1 MSSATQYA
9 DATCQPNVNTRRNP
23 LGIRLRHETITLA
36 CILALGTYVELRD
49 LRYFEALASE
59 LNFGRAANALHLT
72 QPALSLAVARLE
84 RQVGCALFQRTHQ
97 GVSLTAAGSVL
108 LAETRGL
115 HYTLERARTL
125 ARRAS
130 EGDLG
135 SLTIG
140 FLDAAV
146 FDVLPSA
153 LTAFQASHPGVD
165 LTLRQRSSSEL
176 IALVERGALDVAF
189 VRPDIPRADIEMR
202 VVLREDTMVVISRD
216 HPLADTPR
224 LRLAQLAEERFIFV
238 EREFAP
244 SIYARWMELCAAALF
259 TPQIAAY
266 VGSAQVLVELAAQN
280 VGIGFATRSWVQGHD
295 RAVALPLSDVQMDMA
310 MALAYRPDRMSTACE
325 NFVDLVLALFEQDG
339 RPASSTGL
347 PAAFRARS
355 RQRHG

>member
-1 MSSATQYA
+1 M
-9 DATCQPNVNTRRNP
+9 
-23 LGIRLRHETITLA
+23 
-36 CILALGTYVELRD
+36 ELRD

-97 GVSLTAAGSVL
+97 GVTLTAAGSVL

-140 FLDAAV
+140 FLDSAV

-165 LTLRQRSSSEL
+165 LTLRHRSSSEL

-189 VRPDIPRADIEMR
+189 VRPDIPRTDIEMR
-202 VVLREDTMVVISRD
+202 VLLREDTMVVISRD

-266 VGSAQVLVELAAQN
+266 VGSAQVLVELVAQN